1 MRRRELLSLI
11 GSTAVAWPF
20 AARAQQSALPV
31 IGYMDTASAS
41 TTAHLVEAF
50 RRGLSAAGYDEIRNV
65 TIEYRWADGDYDKL
79 PSLAADLVRR
89 NVAVIATINTPTIL
103 AAKAATKT
111 IPIVFAVGVDPIKFG
126 LVESLNRPA
135 GNLTGLTQLNVEIEA
150 KQVQLLHDLAPSA
163 TTIAFLINPSSPAYS
178 EAATESAQGAARVLG
193 VRLLV
198 LNASTPSDI
207 ETAFVTLAKERVRLL
222 LVSGDSFLVAQRD
235 QLVGLAAQHVVPT
248 LYHRREFTAVGG
260 LMSYGPSL
268 PEAYYVVGDFTG
280 RVLKGKKPADM
291 PVHQSTKFE
300 LVLNLKTAK
309 ALGLTMPAP
318 LLTIADEVIE

>member
-103 AAKAATKT
+103 AAKAATET

-126 LVESLNRPA
+126 LIESLNRP
-135 GNLTGLTQLNVEIEA
+135 
-150 KQVQLLHDLAPSA
+150 
-163 TTIAFLINPSSPAYS
+163 
-178 EAATESAQGAARVLG
+178 
-193 VRLLV
+193 
-198 LNASTPSDI
+198 
-207 ETAFVTLAKERVRLL
+207 
-222 LVSGDSFLVAQRD
+222 
-235 QLVGLAAQHVVPT
+235 
-248 LYHRREFTAVGG
+248 GG
-260 LMSYGPSL
+260 TSR
-268 PEAYYVVGDFTG
+268 A
-280 RVLKGKKPADM
+280 
-291 PVHQSTKFE
+291 
-300 LVLNLKTAK
+300 
-309 ALGLTMPAP
+309 
-318 LLTIADEVIE
+318 

>member
-126 LVESLNRPA
+126 LVESLNRPG

-163 TTIAFLINPSSPAYS
+163 TTTAFLINPTSTAYS

-280 RVLKGKKPADM
+280 RILNGKKPADI

-300 LVLNLKTAK
+300 LVINLKTAK
-309 ALGLTMPAP
+309 ALGLTMPAT

>member
-280 RVLKGKKPADM
+280 RILNGKKPADM

-309 ALGLTMPAP
+309 ALGLTIPQSMLAR
-318 LLTIADEVIE
+318 ADEVIE

>member
-260 LMSYGPSL
+260 LISYGPSL

-280 RVLKGKKPADM
+280 RILNGKKPADI

-300 LVLNLKTAK
+300 LVINVKTAR
-309 ALGLTMPAP
+309 ALGLTMPAT

>member
-1 MRRRELLSLI
+1 
-11 GSTAVAWPF
+11 
-20 AARAQQSALPV
+20 
-31 IGYMDTASAS
+31 MDTASAS

-280 RVLKGKKPADM
+280 RILNGKKPADI

-300 LVLNLKTAK
+300 LVINIKTAK
-309 ALGLTMPAP
+309 ALGLTVPAT